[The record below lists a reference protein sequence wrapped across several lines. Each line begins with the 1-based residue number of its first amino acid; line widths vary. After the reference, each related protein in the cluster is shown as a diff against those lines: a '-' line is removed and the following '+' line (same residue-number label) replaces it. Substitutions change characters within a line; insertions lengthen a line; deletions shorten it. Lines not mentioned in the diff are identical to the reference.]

1 MNLTCQ
7 LTCDRLLD
15 GDLEVHAHDHLRTCE
30 SCRAFAEELTQM
42 DAELAALPRVD
53 APDALVD
60 HTLARIH
67 AEAGVLREVS
77 AQASFV
83 MPESAPVTAPTA
95 APEPQPSVREADA
108 PLGLGALLLAALSM
122 LMAALGAL
130 LFLPLTVLS
139 WLRELATRPASNAP
153 PSTPAA
159 ETHNFGFER
168 APFRTLRWAIP
179 LIGTSSMC
187 LVGGLVWV
195 TLGSMSRS
203 RVYESNETMGTM
215 GWSGDEELA
224 YEAHAAPA
232 IMPSQPSAPP
242 AAQQEMPP
250 AAVAAMPITG
260 DETALGND
268 PMAALGALMG
278 DQVGG
283 NYGFGG
289 LGLRGT
295 GRGGG
300 GTGEGT
306 IGSDGASNL
315 ETEEPDET
323 ESNRVPH
330 RARRRVQLSD
340 TSTTRRAPVRIRS
353 RDAAPSDQPEAEP
366 EASGAIAQE
375 GRDQVIDDRLRRQLQ
390 SMGYMGEPGYVDDG
404 ELEEQRANRAATVW
418 QDAQRTTGLTFAAHD
433 GWWANTYVP
442 GDSEIRMLQARVA
455 AAGGTYLSLAERA
468 APTVPAVAAP
478 TERAIAVGVHADRA
492 AIEGPTRVRV
502 EVALRGIQQAAG
514 RRGALRIAL
523 VVDTEHPLN
532 TEAQARVRSLVSSL
546 ANSVGG
552 RDRVMLI
559 GAGQHGGTLVPLGAM
574 RAGAME
580 VALRH
585 LFANGDRNTSPTT
598 LVSAVDTAI
607 QGVMSDDGAG
617 LVLLLSTD
625 GAHDQALEAS
635 LRRGALA
642 GVVTSAVGLSPNAA
656 SSNLDGIAL
665 AGQGRR
671 SLVLSDAD
679 ATRVI
684 RAELTATAR
693 LVARALRLRVRL
705 APGVELVEVIGS
717 HPLNTE
723 ESRQTRATETA
734 IDQQLSRRLGI
745 ASDRDDDQ
753 DGIRILLPSFYAG
766 DSHTVVLDLLVTRP
780 GPIVDVDVQFKDLV
794 RLGNGNV
801 SAALTLP
808 SGTAARGVREQHVV
822 ASYIAQRVALALRA
836 ASDSAATGD
845 WPTASSRIWEARG
858 LIQAARAEIPAL
870 ASSPSLQAD
879 ETLLTQT
886 LTALGGNLPPTNVA
900 DSLRYASHRRLLL
913 PQLATIE

>member
-7 LTCDRLLD
+7 STRTRLLD
-15 GDLEVHAHDHLRTCE
+15 GDIDATLSEHLRTCE
-30 SCRAFAEELTQM
+30 SCRAFAQELSAM
-42 DAELAALPRVD
+42 DADLASLPRLD
-53 APDALVD
+53 APDLLVD
-60 HTLARIH
+60 QTLARIH
-67 AEAGVLREVS
+67 ADAGLHLVP
-77 AQASFV
+77 
-83 MPESAPVTAPTA
+83 MPESAPSTPQVSD
-95 APEPQPSVREADA
+95 PEQETVREAGA
-108 PLGLGALLLAALSM
+108 PLGLGSLLLAAFSM
-122 LMAALGAL
+122 LMAAVGAL
-130 LFLPLTVLS
+130 LFLPLTVLT
-139 WLRELATRPASNAP
+139 WLRDLARTPRETPAMTPPSHVEEAAQTRPQFAFEQAP
-153 PSTPAA
+153 
-159 ETHNFGFER
+159 R
-168 APFRTLRWAIP
+168 RTLRWALP
-179 LIGTSSMC
+179 LMGAAGTTMLGLLWFTLGTS
-187 LVGGLVWV
+187 VN
-195 TLGSMSRS
+195 SRMM
-203 RVYESNETMGTM
+203 EADETMGTM
-215 GWSGDEELA
+215 GWTGEEEEYA
-224 YEAHAAPA
+224 YQAAPA
-232 IMPSQPSAPP
+232 SAPP
-242 AAQQEMPP
+242 PP
-250 AAVAAMPITG
+250 AVTPTIATPTDSANGT
-260 DETALGND
+260 D
-268 PMAALGALMG
+268 PMSALGALMG

-283 NYGFGG
+283 NAGFGG
-289 LGLRGT
+289 LGMRGT

-300 GTGEGT
+300 GTGESTG
-306 IGSDGASNL
+306 GDFRANF
-315 ETEEPDET
+315 EDDAQEA
-323 ESNRVPH
+323 NPH
-330 RARRRVQLSD
+330 LAREQFAAPVVAAAPIED
-340 TSTTRRAPVRIRS
+340 TSTTRLRFPVRS
-353 RDAAPSDQPEAEP
+353 QTPEP
-366 EASGAIAQE
+366 EAPVENTE
-375 GRDQVIDDRLRRQLQ
+375 GRDQPAQGSEGCNDPNMPQAACDQLRQI
-390 SMGYMGEPGYVDDG
+390 GYLAHIGPDLAEYWAHS
-404 ELEEQRANRAATVW
+404 ANRPAPVW

-433 GWWANTYVP
+433 GWWENTYVP

-523 VVDTEHPLN
+523 VVDTEHPLSA
-532 TEAQARVRSLVSSL
+532 EAQGRVRSLVSSL
-546 ANSVGG
+546 ARSAGG
-552 RDRVMLI
+552 RDRVMLV

-585 LFANGDRNTSPTT
+585 LFAGGDRNTSPTT

-617 LVLLLSTD
+617 LVLLISTD
-625 GAHDQALEAS
+625 GSHDQALDAS

-642 GVVTSAVGLSPNAA
+642 GVVTSAVGLSPNAG
-656 SSNLDGIAL
+656 STNLDGIAL

-705 APGVELVEVIGS
+705 APGVELVDVIGS

-808 SGTAARGVREQHVV
+808 SGTAARGVREQRVV
-822 ASYIAQRVALALRA
+822 ASYIAQRVAIALRA
-836 ASDSAATGD
+836 ASDSASSGD
-845 WPTASSRIWEARG
+845 WRGATTRIEEARS
-858 LIQAARAEIPAL
+858 LIQAARAEIPSL

>member
-7 LTCDRLLD
+7 RARDRLLD
-15 GDLEVHAHDHLRTCE
+15 GDIDANLPEHLRTCE
-30 SCRAFAEELTQM
+30 SCRAFAQELRAM
-42 DAELAALPRVD
+42 DADLASLPRLD
-53 APDALVD
+53 APEALVD
-60 HTLARIH
+60 QTLARIH
-67 AEAGVLREVS
+67 ADAGLHLVPMPEEAPSPISSPEVTRTEVTREAG
-77 AQASFV
+77 
-83 MPESAPVTAPTA
+83 
-95 APEPQPSVREADA
+95 A
-108 PLGLGALLLAALSM
+108 PLGMGALLLASFSM
-122 LMAALGAL
+122 LMAAFGAL
-130 LFLPLTVLS
+130 LFLPLTVLT
-139 WLRELATRPASNAP
+139 WLRDLARAPRQAPAIPPPSHAEEAEPTRPQFAFEQAP
-153 PSTPAA
+153 
-159 ETHNFGFER
+159 R
-168 APFRTLRWAIP
+168 RTLRWAIP
-179 LIGTSSMC
+179 VMGAAGTTM
-187 LVGGLVWV
+187 LGLLWL
-195 TLGSMSRS
+195 TLGESVNYRS
-203 RVYESNETMGTM
+203 SEASSTM
-215 GWSGDEELA
+215 GWTGDEE
-224 YEAHAAPA
+224 EA
-232 IMPSQPSAPP
+232 SAPFVFTEP
-242 AAQQEMPP
+242 PPPP
-250 AAVAAMPITG
+250 ASAPSVHDSANGT
-260 DETALGND
+260 D
-268 PMAALGALMG
+268 PMSALGALMG

-283 NYGFGG
+283 SAGFGG

-300 GTGEGT
+300 GTGESTNGDL
-306 IGSDGASNL
+306 GVSF
-315 ETEEPDET
+315 EDEAQ
-323 ESNRVPH
+323 EADPH
-330 RARRRVQLSD
+330 RSREQFAAAVAAVVPVED
-340 TSTTRRAPVRIRS
+340 TSTTRLRFPVRN
-353 RDAAPSDQPEAEP
+353 AAPSEP
-366 EASGAIAQE
+366 EARAENTE
-375 GRDQVIDDRLRRQLQ
+375 GRDQPVMDERLRRQLQ
-390 SMGYMGEPGYVDDG
+390 PLGYSNEGGYVDDG
-404 ELEEQRANRAATVW
+404 ESEHESANRRAALW

-433 GWWANTYVP
+433 GWWENTYVP

-523 VVDTEHPLN
+523 VVDTEHPLS

-546 ANSVGG
+546 ARSASG

-585 LFANGDRNTSPTT
+585 LFAGGDRNTSPTS
-598 LVSAVDTAI
+598 LANAVDTAV

-617 LVLLLSTD
+617 LVLLATTD
-625 GAHDQALEAS
+625 GAHGFAVEES

-642 GVVTSAVGLSPNAA
+642 GVVTSAIGLSANAA
-656 SSNLDGIAL
+656 PSNLDGIAL

-717 HPLNTE
+717 HPLDTE

-753 DGIRILLPSFYAG
+753 DGIRILLPSFHAG

-801 SAALTLP
+801 SAALSLP
-808 SGTAARGVREQHVV
+808 SGTASRGVREQRVV

-836 ASDSAATGD
+836 AGSSASNGD
-845 WPTASSRIWEARG
+845 WSAASSRIEEART
-858 LIQAARAEIPAL
+858 LIQAARAEIPSL